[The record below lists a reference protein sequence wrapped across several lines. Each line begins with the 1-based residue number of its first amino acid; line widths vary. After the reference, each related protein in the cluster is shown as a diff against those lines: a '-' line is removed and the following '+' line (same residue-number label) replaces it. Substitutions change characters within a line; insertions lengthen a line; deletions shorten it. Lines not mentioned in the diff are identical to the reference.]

1 MSTLMVIS
9 DIMIFGKIILDN
21 SISGALHVIFCAV
34 PSFMHSAV
42 SDVID
47 VCLQ

>member
-1 MSTLMVIS
+1 MSTHRVIS
-9 DIMIFGKIILDN
+9 DVMIFGKIILDN
-21 SISGALHVIFCAV
+21 SISGALYVIICAI

-47 VCLQ
+47 MCLQ